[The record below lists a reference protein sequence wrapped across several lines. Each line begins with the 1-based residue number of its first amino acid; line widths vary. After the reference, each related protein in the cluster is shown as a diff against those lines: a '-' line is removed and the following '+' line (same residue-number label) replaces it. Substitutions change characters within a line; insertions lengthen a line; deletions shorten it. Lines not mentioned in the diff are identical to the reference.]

1 MMKRYKV
8 KWLSQAII
16 RFILVV
22 FLLAISLS
30 FALMQGGF
38 VSWFIFFMFLPFAIY
53 SIMLFFVPVKNFSVE
68 RTMISGRL
76 EQGDSL
82 RMKITLT
89 RNSRFPLLYTIIQE
103 SVPSELFVEEV
114 DQTRHFLIMGL
125 KKRLSWQYEI
135 PNMPRGHYQ
144 LEGIELT
151 IADFFGWVKK
161 KVLIPAN
168 RSIVV
173 YPSITNIV
181 YTPLQISRNSGA
193 GTEHSAIVRD
203 TTMVSGIREY
213 QPGDRMTWIH
223 WKTFAKTQSLQT
235 KEFEDQQSLNVCLV
249 LDESPS
255 DLFEEQVEFC
265 ASVLTAVTNQHFTM
279 SFLSAGAKP
288 AFFNQIQTVEQLQQ
302 ALYYLAAVKP
312 NLVEQVGPKYVQNR
326 NLISATMLYF
336 VTGSLTLEWINI
348 LKKNCKQSQAV
359 ICFIIRSPEQVI
371 SEQEEKMEIIAKENG
386 IFVLPITREQF
397 SDAFTEVLK

>member
-38 VSWFIFFMFLPFAIY
+38 VSWFIFFMFLPFIIY
-53 SIMLFFVPVKNFSVE
+53 SIILFFVPVKNFSVE

-82 RMKITLT
+82 RMKVTLT
-89 RNSRFPLLYTIIQE
+89 RKSRFPLLYTVIQE
-103 SVPSELFVEEV
+103 SIPSELFAEE
-114 DQTRHFLIMGL
+114 DQTRHFFIMGL
-125 KKRLSWQYEI
+125 KKQLSWHYEI

-173 YPSITNIV
+173 YPSITNLV
-181 YTPLQISRNSGA
+181 YKPLQISRNSGA

-255 DLFEEQVEFC
+255 ELFEEQVEFC
-265 ASVLTAVTNQHFTM
+265 ASVLTAVANQHFTM
-279 SFLSAGAKP
+279 SFLSAGTKQ
-288 AFFNQIQTVEQLQQ
+288 AFFNQIQNVEQLQQ

-312 NLVEQVGPKYVQNR
+312 NLVEKVGHKYVQNR
-326 NLISATMLYF
+326 NLTSATMLYF

-348 LKKNCKQSQAV
+348 LGKNFKQSQTV
-359 ICFIIRSPEQVI
+359 ICFIIRNPEQAI
-371 SEQEEKMEIIAKENG
+371 SEQEEKVENIAKENG

-397 SDAFTEVLK
+397 PNAFTEVLK

>member
-1 MMKRYKV
+1 M
-8 KWLSQAII
+8 
-16 RFILVV
+16 
-22 FLLAISLS
+22 LLTH
-30 FALMQGGF
+30 
-38 VSWFIFFMFLPFAIY
+38 PDKY
-53 SIMLFFVPVKNFSVE
+53 S
-68 RTMISGRL
+68 R
-76 EQGDSL
+76 
-82 RMKITLT
+82 
-89 RNSRFPLLYTIIQE
+89 
-103 SVPSELFVEEV
+103 
-114 DQTRHFLIMGL
+114 
-125 KKRLSWQYEI
+125 
-135 PNMPRGHYQ
+135 
-144 LEGIELT
+144 
-151 IADFFGWVKK
+151 
-161 KVLIPAN
+161 
-168 RSIVV
+168 
-173 YPSITNIV
+173 
-181 YTPLQISRNSGA
+181 
-193 GTEHSAIVRD
+193 
-203 TTMVSGIREY
+203 
-213 QPGDRMTWIH
+213 DRMTWIH

-348 LKKNCKQSQAV
+348 LKKNFKQSQAV